1 MISKSRFKQLAG
13 LKETF
18 QPGQG
23 WSSNFDYDGM
33 IEYMKN
39 IDVQT
44 ADYKELEAVELSAT
58 DVNYHTEAS
67 ALSDIIDA
75 LKRGDKTGAEEGHK
89 RLIAI
94 LEK

>member
-44 ADYKELEAVELSAT
+44 ADY
-58 DVNYHTEAS
+58 
-67 ALSDIIDA
+67 
-75 LKRGDKTGAEEGHK
+75 
-89 RLIAI
+89 
-94 LEK
+94 